1 MSQEEIQSL
10 VDMTYKIGTYSFNPN
25 TNPTQYVAIT
35 PYIVA
40 TKIYSDGES
49 KIVVSILSDGTIHV
63 DPAAFELMMEKQVRQ
78 RFEKALTEMSSG
90 RIGLRDIKEVKMYRD
105 GRGILSL

>member
-10 VDMTYKIGTYSFNPN
+10 IDMTYKIGTYPN
-25 TNPTQYVAIT
+25 TNTTQYIAVT

-40 TKIYSDGES
+40 TRIYSDGES

-63 DPAAFELMMEKQVRQ
+63 DPAAFELMMEKMGYA
-78 RFEKALTEMSSG
+78 EAK
-90 RIGLRDIKEVKMYRD
+90 
-105 GRGILSL
+105 

>member
-10 VDMTYKIGTYSFNPN
+10 IGMTYKIGTYPN
-25 TNPTQYVAIT
+25 TNTTQYIAAT

-40 TKIYSDGES
+40 TRIYSDGES

-63 DPAAFELMMEKQVRQ
+63 DPAAFELMMEKMGYA
-78 RFEKALTEMSSG
+78 EAK
-90 RIGLRDIKEVKMYRD
+90 
-105 GRGILSL
+105 

>member
-10 VDMTYKIGTYSFNPN
+10 IDMTYKIGTYSN
-25 TNPTQYVAIT
+25 TNPTQYIAVT

-40 TKIYSDGES
+40 TRIYSDGES

-63 DPAAFELMMEKQVRQ
+63 DPAAFELMMEKMGYA
-78 RFEKALTEMSSG
+78 EAK
-90 RIGLRDIKEVKMYRD
+90 
-105 GRGILSL
+105 

>member
-10 VDMTYKIGTYSFNPN
+10 IGMTYKIGTYPN
-25 TNPTQYVAIT
+25 TNSTRYSAVT

-40 TKIYSDGES
+40 TRIYSDGES

-63 DPAAFELMMEKQVRQ
+63 DPAAFELMMEKMGYA
-78 RFEKALTEMSSG
+78 EAK
-90 RIGLRDIKEVKMYRD
+90 
-105 GRGILSL
+105 